1 MTPPASTGRSPSG
14 EPKRQGAG
22 RPSPEPRP
30 ADVAQ
35 ASSRRIAATLVGGVA
50 GAVALAVLLM
60 AGFLVYQRLSGT
72 STSVFFVVALVFGAG
87 GIYAGWIA
95 ATMVFAA
102 LRGGD

>member
-1 MTPPASTGRSPSG
+1 M
-14 EPKRQGAG
+14 
-22 RPSPEPRP
+22 PSP
-30 ADVAQ
+30 DGIQ

-50 GAVALAVLLM
+50 GAIALAVLLL
-60 AGFLVYQRLSGT
+60 AGFLVYQRLAGG
-72 STSVFFVVALVFGAG
+72 STVFALLAIVFGAG